1 MAISLYTGSPGS
13 GKSLHCT
20 SNIIKSLEKG
30 VNVISN
36 YSIDI
41 SKINCHQKAIYR
53 HLTDSEITVEYLI
66 EFALKNHVKGKE
78 GQTMLVLDEAQL
90 KFNSRS
96 WQEKNRI
103 LWTKFFTVHRHLGY
117 EVIMAT
123 QKDTFL
129 DSQIRGLVEY
139 EFIHKNLKKS
149 KLGDII
155 PFMPNIF
162 ICIKVWY
169 HSKMKIAAS
178 YFLMSK
184 KVTSC
189 YDSYIMFDKVMDE
202 LLKIEGG
209 KNAKSIPAPKILS

>member
-1 MAISLYTGSPGS
+1 MSISLYTGSPGS

-20 SNIIKSLEKG
+20 SNIIKCLEKG
-30 VNVISN
+30 INVISN
-36 YSIDI
+36 YSIDV
-41 SKINCHQKAIYR
+41 SKIDCKGIYI
-53 HLTDSEITVEYLI
+53 HLTDSDITVEYLI
-66 EFALKNHVKGKE
+66 DFALNHHVKGKE
-78 GQTMLVLDEAQL
+78 FQTVVVLDEAQL

-149 KLGDII
+149 KLGDLF
-155 PFMPNIF
+155 PFMPNFF

-169 HSKMKIAAS
+169 HSKMKISVS
-178 YFLMSK
+178 YFLMHN
-184 KVTSC
+184 KVISC
-189 YDSYIMFDKVMDE
+189 YDSYIMFDKVMCE
-202 LLKIEGG
+202 LLSVGNNDKKGDL
-209 KNAKSIPAPKILS
+209 KK